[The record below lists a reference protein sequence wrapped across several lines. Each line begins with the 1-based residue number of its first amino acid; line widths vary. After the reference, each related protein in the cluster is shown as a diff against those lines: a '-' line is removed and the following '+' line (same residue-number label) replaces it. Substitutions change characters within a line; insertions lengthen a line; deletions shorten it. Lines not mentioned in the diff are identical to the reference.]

1 MAKRILFQGDS
12 ITDAGRNREDF
23 YSLGYGYPLLVAAHL
38 TAEHPGEYEY
48 VNRGIGGDLLVDLYN
63 RRQAD
68 LLDIQ
73 PDYLSVFIGTN
84 DAWAELDQGRPIVT
98 EEFVQMY
105 SPQGYDGVTVV
116 TEPLL
121 AKEEYRLTV
130 ADKGVEIASACDEGL
145 FRGATTLRQMIRQT
159 GGEVPCCTIQD
170 KPDIGRRGYMIDIS
184 RGKKPRMETIKMMID
199 FLAELKYNEFQ
210 LYMEGDCFK
219 YSAYPKETADFDCLT
234 PDDIE
239 YLDQNQIY

>member
-73 PDYLSVFIGTN
+73 PDYLSIFIGTN

-98 EEFVQMY
+98 KEFVQMY
-105 SPQGYDGVTVV
+105 SDLLEEIFATYPQTKVMLIS
-116 TEPLL
+116 P
-121 AKEEYRLTV
+121 A
-130 ADKGVEIASACDEGL
+130 IMEGL
-145 FRGATTLRQMIRQT
+145 FSRNTEEQ
-159 GGEVPCCTIQD
+159 
-170 KPDIGRRGYMIDIS
+170 PDRLNQFRLHVAS
-184 RGKKPRMETIKMMID
+184 RIEAVRKV
-199 FLAELKYNEFQ
+199 AEKYNLPFVDMQAVYDAACERADASVWT
-210 LYMEGDCFK
+210 GDGAHPTAGGHELIKRAWLAAFEK
-219 YSAYPKETADFDCLT
+219 LKER
-234 PDDIE
+234 
-239 YLDQNQIY
+239 